1 MRYNVRNWI
10 AVAAFNRNGGVHIRS
25 RNEQRAGQRNEQR
38 EYLDEYEY
46 EDDINNDDNHNEEK
60 FDCWD

>member
-25 RNEQRAGQRNEQR
+25 RNEQRAGQRNDQR
-38 EYLDEYEY
+38 EYLDEY
-46 EDDINNDDNHNEEK
+46 EDDINNDDNNNEEK